1 MTSSAR
7 AGSLSGT
14 ARPSAVEYGPPD
26 NLSHWHRYQWQGL
39 EGFRAQPV
47 QGADRPPR
55 PYGSAHFRPGLAMDT
70 NCSVDTREE
79 KADNS
84 PVVSGQN
91 IVGKRRGGR
100 SAPTTVNSSVR
111 TREYLTTAE
120 IERLMGAARKGS
132 RYGHRD
138 AAMILIA
145 YRHGLRASELCD
157 LQWSQVELTTG
168 RLHVRRAKNGSPS
181 VHPMQGD
188 EIRAL
193 RRLQREQGVSSH
205 VFMTERDGP
214 MTPKAFHALFGR
226 IGSRAK
232 MQFPIHPHMLR
243 HGCGYALAN
252 AGHDTRALQA
262 WLGHKNIQHT
272 VRYTE
277 LAPDRFKNFWR

>member
-1 MTSSAR
+1 M
-7 AGSLSGT
+7 
-14 ARPSAVEYGPPD
+14 
-26 NLSHWHRYQWQGL
+26 
-39 EGFRAQPV
+39 
-47 QGADRPPR
+47 
-55 PYGSAHFRPGLAMDT
+55 
-70 NCSVDTREE
+70 
-79 KADNS
+79 
-84 PVVSGQN
+84 
-91 IVGKRRGGR
+91 IVIG
-100 SAPTTVNSSVR
+100 
-111 TREYLTTAE
+111 
-120 IERLMGAARKGS
+120 
-132 RYGHRD
+132 
-138 AAMILIA
+138 

-157 LQWSQVELTTG
+157 LQWSQVELATG

-193 RRLQREQGVSSH
+193 RRLQREQGPSSH
-205 VFMTERDGP
+205 VFTTEREGP

-226 IGSRAK
+226 IGARAK